1 MFKRSR
7 INRNVGLRVR
17 EHSLVENNITR
28 DVYPTGGTVKTLI
41 TLMQRTIAKE
51 DTHLGTEL
59 KLVSIVLAETRPAST
74 PKNPKGGVVGLNMKQ
89 TKQRCVLVE
98 NRSGHMVDEIT
109 CRKKGLIPKSEWER
123 RMRQ

>member
-1 MFKRSR
+1 MDIRNRFIGWKSESMFKRSR
-7 INRNVGLRVR
+7 INRDAGVGIRK
-17 EHSLVENNITR
+17 HSLIENNITR

-41 TLMQRTIAKE
+41 ALMQRTIAKE

-89 TKQRCVLVE
+89 TEQRCVLVE
-98 NRSGHMVDEIT
+98 NRGY
-109 CRKKGLIPKSEWER
+109 L
-123 RMRQ
+123 